1 MDARFNGFD
10 GIIQAL
16 GLGNTKSLQV
26 WYNKYLQGK
35 ETDAM
40 NIEGFGWDMAQIDFA
55 YELGEIFENIT
66 AMATYVDLNSE
77 PLPRGREIEIRK
89 FGGMI
94 PRQKRLEVFG
104 ENDYRRWLIAAQ
116 QLEGVATLRGES
128 PYNSLLDYFAENL
141 LNRVSEFPTAHGQSL
156 TYQVGQMKSN
166 PDGLVLTADNNQSG
180 IIGINFKSNIPAENV
195 RETYYYKD
203 DADGTVASYEDSKNP
218 FEDSRK
224 FVKALKY
231 DGTYGNVTLEIDKEN
246 TFYKLVRHP
255 AFQKAIGYMTIGG
268 LYVAG
273 KTNSDADERAMEAGN
288 WALLTATDEQ
298 IKEWFKRLMGVDE
311 VIYHNNVVFAPKLN
325 PETKKFDYIKMKAFN
340 TGVMLYRPSGQMG
353 TIKNV
358 TPLRPDGQAI
368 VASIF
373 GGRGIIEY
381 RYDRETRTQTWV
393 SELTA
398 LAVPSQ
404 PRKMY
409 IFKVGDESE
418 VSKLLVKNNGL
429 PLAEAPLISTSTAPV
444 AEAPAKTTRASKSN
458 ATE

>member
-16 GLGNTKSLQV
+16 GLGTTKSLQV

-35 ETDAM
+35 ETTNL
-40 NIEGFGWDMAQIDFA
+40 NIEGFGWDNAQIDFA
-55 YELGEIFENIT
+55 YELGEVFENIT

-94 PRQKRLEVFG
+94 PRQKRLEVLG
-104 ENDYRRWLIAAQ
+104 ENDYRRWRIAAQ
-116 QLEGVATLRGES
+116 QLEGVASLRGES
-128 PYNSLLDYFAENL
+128 PYNSLLDYFAQNL
-141 LNRVSEFPTAHGQSL
+141 LNTVSEFPTAHAQSL

-166 PDGLVLTADNNQSG
+166 PDGLVLTTDNNQSG
-180 IIGINFKSNIPAENV
+180 IVGINFKSNIPADNIK
-195 RETYYYKD
+195 ETYYYKLA
-203 DADGTVASYEDSKNP
+203 ADGTVASYENSKNP
-218 FEDSRK
+218 FEDSRR
-224 FVKALKY
+224 FVKQLKY
-231 DGTYGNVTLEIDKEN
+231 DGTYGNVTLEIDEEN
-246 TFYKLVRHP
+246 TFYNLVRHP

-273 KTNSDADERAMEAGN
+273 KTNTDADERAMEAGN
-288 WALLTATDEQ
+288 WALLTATDDQ
-298 IKEWFKRLMGVDE
+298 IKAWFKQLMGVDE

-325 PETKKFDYIKMKAFN
+325 KETKKFEYPMMKAFN

-358 TPLRPDGQAI
+358 VPLRPDGRAI
-368 VASIF
+368 SASIF

-381 RYDRETRTQTWV
+381 RYNEETRTQTWV

-418 VSKLLVKNNGL
+418 VSTLMLNPAQGL
-429 PLAEAPLISTSTAPV
+429 SIDAPV
-444 AEAPAKTTRASKSN
+444 ATASAKKTTKAS
-458 ATE
+458 E

>member
-10 GIIQAL
+10 GIMQAL
-16 GLGNTKSLQV
+16 GLSNTKSLEV

-35 ETDAM
+35 ETTNL
-40 NIEGFGWDMAQIDFA
+40 NIEGFGWDVAQIDFA
-55 YELGEIFENIT
+55 YELGEVFENIT

-94 PRQKRLEVFG
+94 PRQKRLEVLG
-104 ENDYRRWLIAAQ
+104 ENDYRRWRIAAQ
-116 QLEGVATLRGES
+116 QLEGVASLRGES
-128 PYNSLLDYFAENL
+128 PYNSLLDYFAQNL
-141 LNRVSEFPTAHGQSL
+141 LNTVAEFPTAHAQSL

-180 IIGINFKSNIPAENV
+180 IIGINFKSNIPTENIK
-195 RETYYYKD
+195 ETYYYKL
-203 DADGTVASYEDSKNP
+203 DADGTVASYEDAKNP
-218 FEDSRK
+218 FEDCRK
-224 FVKALKY
+224 FVKQLKY
-231 DGTYGNVTLEIDKEN
+231 DGTYGNVTLEIDEEN
-246 TFYKLVRHP
+246 TFYNLVRHP
-255 AFQKAIGYMTIGG
+255 SFQKAVGYMTING
-268 LYVAG
+268 LYTAG
-273 KTNSDADERAMEAGN
+273 KTNAESDERAMQAGN
-288 WALLTATDEQ
+288 WALLTATDDQ
-298 IKEWFKRLMGVDE
+298 LKAWFKQLMGVDE

-325 PETKKFDYIKMKAFN
+325 PATKKFDYPMMKAFN
-340 TGVMLYRPSGQMG
+340 TGVMLFRPSGQMG

-358 TPLRPDGQAI
+358 VPLRPDGRAI
-368 VASIF
+368 SASIF

-381 RYDRETRTQTWV
+381 RYNEETRTQTWV

-409 IFKVGDESE
+409 IWKVGDESE
-418 VSKLLVKNNGL
+418 VSTLMLNPAQGL
-429 PLAEAPLISTSTAPV
+429 AIDAPIVSTTGAK
-444 AEAPAKTTRASKSN
+444 AAKTTK